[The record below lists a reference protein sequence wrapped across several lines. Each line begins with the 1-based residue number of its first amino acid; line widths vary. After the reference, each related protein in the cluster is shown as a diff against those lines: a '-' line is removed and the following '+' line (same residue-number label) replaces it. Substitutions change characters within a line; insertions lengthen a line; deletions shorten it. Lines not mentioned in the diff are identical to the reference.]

1 MCDPLVGGLIAG
13 AASLAS
19 GAASM
24 SEAQQVQ
31 SEQQNANDQ
40 WVAEQQAFRKQF
52 LDQDS
57 ALRDQ
62 ANNARENT
70 LNQISP
76 TNVKANQA
84 TEEQRLNTQFTGG
97 GGQPAGYSP
106 VTASGAAISGGAAD
120 TTTKSDLASQVNQAT
135 AAARS
140 RISALATAQSYG
152 GSQFGF
158 GTSVPLALQSG
169 GQQIGLASAERGN
182 LAQTYGV
189 EQQIQ
194 PLHYIMGPNAGL
206 AGTLAS
212 SLASVAGKGIGYGA
226 AQSTLPGAA
235 SVAGAAGD
243 GGTGFN
249 VTGLFNN
256 LPADTFNV

>member
-24 SEAQQVQ
+24 GEAQQVQ
-31 SEQQNANDQ
+31 SEQQNANNQ
-40 WVAEQQAFRKQF
+40 WVAEQQAFRKNF

-57 ALRDQ
+57 ALRNQ
-62 ANNARENT
+62 ANAARENT

-76 TNVKANQA
+76 TTVEANQQ
-84 TEEQRLNTQFTGG
+84 TEQQRLNTQFTGG
-97 GGQPAGYSP
+97 GNPNYSP
-106 VTASGAAISGGAAD
+106 VTASGAAVSGGAAD
-120 TTTKSDLASQVNQAT
+120 TTTKTDLAKQVNDAT

-140 RISALATAQSYG
+140 RISSLATAQSYG

-158 GTSVPLALQSG
+158 GTSVPLALQAG

-194 PLHYIMGPNAGL
+194 PLHYIMEPNAGL

-212 SLASVAGKGIGYGA
+212 SLASVAGKGLGYAG
-226 AQSTLPGAA
+226 AQSTLGGAA
-235 SVAGAAGD
+235 SAMGNAAPNMDDAFLGMQMTGA
-243 GGTGFN
+243 
-249 VTGLFNN
+249 V
-256 LPADTFNV
+256 

>member
-19 GAASM
+19 AGVSY
-24 SEAQQVQ
+24 SEAEATQ
-31 SEQQNANDQ
+31 SAQQNANDQ
-40 WVAEQQAFRKQF
+40 WVAEQQAYRKNF

-57 ALRDQ
+57 ALRDT
-62 ANNARENT
+62 ANTAREST
-70 LNQISP
+70 LNQINP
-76 TNVKANQA
+76 ANVKSNINTEQA
-84 TEEQRLNTQFTGG
+84 RLNTQFTGG
-97 GGQPAGYSP
+97 GNPDYSP

-120 TTTKSDLASQVNQAT
+120 TTTKNDLAKQVNQAT

-140 RISALATAQSYG
+140 RISSLATAQSYG

-158 GTSVPLALQSG
+158 GTSAPLALQSG
-169 GQQIGLASAERGN
+169 SQQIGLASAERGN
-182 LAQTYGV
+182 IAQTYGV

-212 SLASVAGKGIGYGA
+212 SLASVAGKGLGYAGA
-226 AQSTLPGAA
+226 QAGLGG
-235 SVAGAAGD
+235 AGAAAGNGLTD
-243 GGTGFN
+243 ASFNGLTDEMIMGT
-249 VTGLFNN
+249 V
-256 LPADTFNV
+256 

>member
-1 MCDPLVGGLIAG
+1 
-13 AASLAS
+13 
-19 GAASM
+19 
-24 SEAQQVQ
+24 VQ
-31 SEQQNANDQ
+31 SAQTNANNQ

-52 LDQDS
+52 LDQDAS
-57 ALRDQ
+57 LRNQ
-62 ANNARENT
+62 ANTAREQT

-76 TNVKANQA
+76 ATVKQNQQ
-84 TEEQRLNTQFTGG
+84 TEQQRLDTQFTGG

-106 VTASGAAISGGAAD
+106 VTASGAAVSGGAAD

-158 GTSVPLALQSG
+158 GTQAPLALQSG
-169 GQQIGLASAERGN
+169 AQGIGLASAERGN
-182 LAQTYGV
+182 IAQTYGV

-206 AGTLAS
+206 AGSVAN
-212 SLASVAGKGIGYGA
+212 SLASVAGKGLGYAGA
-226 AQSTLPGAA
+226 QATLPGAA
-235 SVAGAAGD
+235 SAGGAAIGSMSD
-243 GGTGFN
+243 ADLGGQIMNAFGI
-249 VTGLFNN
+249 V
-256 LPADTFNV
+256 

>member
-13 AASLAS
+13 AASLGS
-19 GAASM
+19 AAYSAN
-24 SEAQQVQ
+24 EAQQVQ
-31 SEQQNANDQ
+31 SEQQNANNQ
-40 WVAEQQAFRKQF
+40 WVAQQQAFRSNF
-52 LDQDS
+52 LNQDS

-76 TNVKANQA
+76 ATVKANQQ
-84 TEEQRLNTQFTGG
+84 TEQQRLDTQFTGG

-106 VTASGAAISGGAAD
+106 VTASGAAVSGGAAD

-169 GQQIGLASAERGN
+169 SQQIGLASAERGN

-206 AGTLAS
+206 AGSVAS
-212 SLASVAGKGIGYGA
+212 SLASVAGRGLGYAG
-226 AQSTLPGAA
+226 AQSTLGGAT
-235 SVAGAAGD
+235 STVG
-243 GGTGFN
+243 N
-249 VTGLFNN
+249 GLTDN
-256 LPADTFNV
+256 TFSGLTDEMLQAQGLV

>member
-1 MCDPLVGGLIAG
+1 MCDPLVGGLVAG

-24 SEAQQVQ
+24 GEAQQVQ
-31 SEQQNANDQ
+31 SEQTNANNQ
-40 WVAEQQAFRKQF
+40 WVSEQQAYRSNF
-52 LDQDS
+52 LNQDS

-76 TNVKANQA
+76 TTVKANQQ
-84 TEEQRLNTQFTGG
+84 TEQQRLNTQFNGG
-97 GGQPAGYSP
+97 GTTPAAD
-106 VTASGAAISGGAAD
+106 ASSGPALSGGAAD

-152 GSQFGF
+152 GSQFGM
-158 GTSVPLALQSG
+158 GTQVPLALQSG
-169 GQQIGLASAERGN
+169 SQQIGLASAQRGN

-212 SLASVAGKGIGYGA
+212 SLASVAGKGIGYAG
-226 AQSTLPGAA
+226 AQSTLGPG
-235 SVAGAAGD
+235 G
-243 GGTGFN
+243 
-249 VTGLFNN
+249 VTD
-256 LPADTFNV
+256 ATFNGLTDEMLQAQGLV

>member
-19 GAASM
+19 GAASY
-24 SEAQQVQ
+24 SEAQAAQ
-31 SEQQNANDQ
+31 SAQTNANNQ
-40 WVAEQQAFRKQF
+40 WVQEQQAFRKNF

-62 ANNARENT
+62 ANTAREAT

-76 TNVKANQA
+76 ATVKQNQQ
-84 TEEQRLNTQFTGG
+84 TEQQRLDTQFTGG
-97 GGQPAGYSP
+97 GGQPSSYSP

-120 TTTKSDLASQVNQAT
+120 TDTKNDLAKQVNEAT
-135 AAARS
+135 SAARS
-140 RISALATAQSYG
+140 RIAALATAQSYG

-169 GQQIGLASAERGN
+169 GQQIGLASQERGN
-182 LAQTYGV
+182 DAQTYGV

-194 PLHYIMGPNAGL
+194 PLHYIMGPNASI
-206 AGTLAS
+206 APTLANT
-212 SLASVAGKGIGYGA
+212 LASVAGKGIGYGA
-226 AQSTLPGAA
+226 AQSTLSGGGGGGGGGNQF
-235 SVAGAAGD
+235 AGLDDMMQLQGI
-243 GGTGFN
+243 
-249 VTGLFNN
+249 V
-256 LPADTFNV
+256 

>member
-13 AASLAS
+13 AASLGS
-19 GAASM
+19 AAYSAN
-24 SEAQQVQ
+24 EAQQVQ
-31 SEQQNANDQ
+31 SAQTQANDQ
-40 WVAEQQAFRKQF
+40 WVAEQQAFRKNF
-52 LDQDS
+52 LDQDT
-57 ALRDQ
+57 ALRNT
-62 ANNARENT
+62 ANTARENT

-76 TNVKANQA
+76 TNVKANQQ
-84 TEEQRLNTQFTGG
+84 TEQQRLDTQFTGG

-169 GQQIGLASAERGN
+169 SQQIGLASAERGN

-206 AGTLAS
+206 AGSVAS
-212 SLASVAGKGIGYGA
+212 SLASVAGKGLGYAG
-226 AQSTLPGAA
+226 AQSTLGGG
-235 SVAGAAGD
+235 GAAGGI
-243 GGTGFN
+243 GGGGGGYD
-249 VTGLFNN
+249 VTGIFNN

>member
-13 AASLAS
+13 AASL
-19 GAASM
+19 GTAAYSAN
-24 SEAQQVQ
+24 EAQQVQ
-31 SEQQNANDQ
+31 TEQQNANDQ
-40 WVAEQQAFRKQF
+40 WVAQQQVFRKQF

-57 ALRDQ
+57 ALRNQ
-62 ANNARENT
+62 ANTAREAT

-76 TNVKANQA
+76 TTVKANQQ
-84 TEEQRLNTQFTGG
+84 TEQQRLDTQFTGG
-97 GGQPAGYSP
+97 GGQPSGYSP
-106 VTASGAAISGGAAD
+106 VTASGAAVSGGAAD
-120 TTTKSDLASQVNQAT
+120 TTTKNDLAKQVNDAT

-182 LAQTYGV
+182 IAQTYGV

-206 AGTLAS
+206 AGSVAS
-212 SLASVAGKGIGYGA
+212 SLASVAGKGLGYAGA
-226 AQSTLPGAA
+226 QAMGG
-235 SVAGAAGD
+235 AGAAAGAGAD
-243 GGTGFN
+243 AISGMSDVDLGAQIL
-249 VTGLFNN
+249 GL
-256 LPADTFNV
+256 V

>member
-19 GAASM
+19 GAYSY
-24 SEAQQVQ
+24 SEAEQAQ
-31 SEQQNANDQ
+31 SAQQNANNQ
-40 WVAEQQAFRKQF
+40 WVAEQQAYRKNF
-52 LDQDS
+52 LDQDT
-57 ALRDQ
+57 ALRNQ
-62 ANNARENT
+62 ANTAREQT

-76 TNVKANQA
+76 TNVKQNIQ
-84 TEEQRLNTQFTGG
+84 TEQQRLDTQFTGG
-97 GGQPAGYSP
+97 GNPNYSP

-120 TTTKSDLASQVNQAT
+120 TTTKSDLAKQVNDAT

-169 GQQIGLASAERGN
+169 SQQIGLASAERGN

-194 PLHYIMGPNAGL
+194 PLHYIMGPQAGL
-206 AGTLAS
+206 AGTVANT
-212 SLASVAGKGIGYGA
+212 LASVAGKGLGYAG
-226 AQSTLPGAA
+226 AQSTLSG
-235 SVAGAAGD
+235 VT
-243 GGTGFN
+243 GTGAGGYSVPNFDN
-249 VTGLFNN
+249 AALGEQIMGN
-256 LPADTFNV
+256 A

>member
-1 MCDPLVGGLIAG
+1 LIAG
-13 AASLAS
+13 AASLGSAAYSANEAS
-19 GAASM
+19 
-24 SEAQQVQ
+24 QVQ
-31 SEQQNANDQ
+31 SEQQNANNQ
-40 WVAEQQAFRKQF
+40 WVAEQQAFRKNF
-52 LDQDS
+52 LDQDA
-57 ALRDQ
+57 ALRNQ
-62 ANNARENT
+62 ANTARENT

-76 TNVKANQA
+76 TNVKANQQ
-84 TEEQRLNTQFTGG
+84 TEQQRLDTQFTGG
-97 GGQPAGYSP
+97 GGQPSQYSP

-120 TTTKSDLASQVNQAT
+120 TTTKSDLAKQVNDAT

-158 GTSVPLALQSG
+158 GTSVPLALQAG
-169 GQQIGLASAERGN
+169 GQQIGLASAQRGN

-206 AGTLAS
+206 AGGVAS

-226 AQSTLPGAA
+226 AQSTLGG
-235 SVAGAAGD
+235 AGAAGGIGAD
-243 GGTGFN
+243 AIGNMSN
-249 VTGLFNN
+249 VDLGAQILGL
-256 LPADTFNV
+256 V

>member
-13 AASLAS
+13 AASLGS
-19 GAASM
+19 AAYSAN
-24 SEAQQVQ
+24 EAQQVQ
-31 SEQQNANDQ
+31 SEQENANDE
-40 WVAEQQAFRKQF
+40 WVAQQEAFRKQF

-62 ANNARENT
+62 ANKARTDT

-76 TNVKANQA
+76 ATVKANQA
-84 TEEQRLNTQFTGG
+84 TEQQRLDTQFTGG

-120 TTTKSDLASQVNQAT
+120 TTTKNDLAKQVNQAT

-169 GQQIGLASAERGN
+169 SQGIGLASAQRGN
-182 LAQTYGV
+182 IAQSYGV

-194 PLHYIMGPNAGL
+194 PLHYVMGPNAGL
-206 AGTLAS
+206 AGGVANA
-212 SLASVAGKGIGYGA
+212 LASVAGKGIGYGA
-226 AQSTLPGAA
+226 AQSTLGGAA
-235 SVAGAAGD
+235 PFTGAG
-243 GGTGFN
+243 GGGGYD
-249 VTGLFNN
+249 VTGMFNN
-256 LPADTFNV
+256 LPDDTFNV

>member
-19 GAASM
+19 GVASY
-24 SEAQQVQ
+24 SEAEAAQTAQT
-31 SEQQNANDQ
+31 NANNQ

-52 LDQDS
+52 LDQD
-57 ALRDQ
+57 AQLRNQ
-62 ANNARENT
+62 ANTAREQT
-70 LNQISP
+70 LQQISP
-76 TNVKANQA
+76 AQVKANQQ
-84 TEEQRLNTQFTGG
+84 TEQQRLDTQFTGG

-120 TTTKSDLASQVNQAT
+120 TTTKNDLAKQVNDAT

-158 GTSVPLALQSG
+158 GTQVPLALQSG
-169 GQQIGLASAERGN
+169 AQQIGLASAERGN
-182 LAQTYGV
+182 IAQTYGV

-206 AGTLAS
+206 AGSVAN
-212 SLASVAGKGIGYGA
+212 SLASVAGKGLGYAG
-226 AQSTLPGAA
+226 AQSTLGGATGTIGGSA
-235 SVAGAAGD
+235 IDSMSDTDLGAQIL
-243 GGTGFN
+243 
-249 VTGLFNN
+249 GL
-256 LPADTFNV
+256 V